1 MGVYSDAD
9 HTAIKL
15 LAEKANSLPPMIYMG
30 GDFNCHSSE
39 WDPDCRSHGTTAIS
53 LLDTAATLGLELAIA
68 QNSGPTFISHNPD
81 LRPSVIDLVFVP
93 PAQAVS
99 LTTCLEPE
107 LKMQSD
113 HVPIS
118 PFVPIRSPRLDAGK
132 RSVPLVDQT
141 EYLNGIIAQIWGLPI
156 TDLTSPELVEAAA
169 NTVAE
174 IFADAFTRFSKLK
187 SITSR
192 SSPWWTPECATSL
205 ATYRASLSKHDW
217 KSFRKLCKEVKRKF
231 FEERI
236 VDIAYSNKRPWDLMN
251 WVQKRTLPACEALS
265 YQGAPCISL
274 DSLWNALH
282 GTYNSASGR
291 GYDLSPLDTIPAMPV
306 RDWVLFSMFKLTEAL
321 SACSSRSAPGPDH
334 ISWGHLKWF
343 VKSEGGS
350 ADLFL
355 RIANGCLEHSHWPS
369 AFKDLL
375 SVIIPKP
382 GKPSYSTLK
391 SFRPIVLLN
400 TLGKLIETWGSGP
413 LLRMACIRPFVCLKC
428 IFNYFYM

>member
-1 MGVYSDAD
+1 
-9 HTAIKL
+9 
-15 LAEKANSLPPMIYMG
+15 
-30 GDFNCHSSE
+30 
-39 WDPDCRSHGTTAIS
+39 
-53 LLDTAATLGLELAIA
+53 
-68 QNSGPTFISHNPD
+68 
-81 LRPSVIDLVFVP
+81 
-93 PAQAVS
+93 
-99 LTTCLEPE
+99 
-107 LKMQSD
+107 MQSD

-118 PFVPIRSPRLDAGK
+118 AFVPIRSSRLDAGK

-156 TDLTSPELVEAAA
+156 SDLTSPELVEATA

-174 IFADAFTRFSKLK
+174 IFADAFTRFSKPK

-192 SSPWWTPECATSL
+192 SSPWWTPECAESL

-231 FEERI
+231 FEEPI

-251 WVQKRTLPACEALS
+251 WVQKCTLPACEALS

-291 GYDLSPLDTIPAMPV
+291 GYDLAPLDQIPAMPV
-306 RDWVLFSMFKLTEAL
+306 RDWVPFSMFELTEAL

-369 AFKDLL
+369 AFKDSLFLFFFISTIYIPPRGTDHHPEAPHIHKTTEAECLL
-375 SVIIPKP
+375 AAAAAALSPPSKPDVHFQTQTQPKNLRATRTSTTRDQTNLKKRQSGGMRLPTGRTTATAQAKNVANARDAGDSVTTGRSECNRQPEAGIKTSL
-382 GKPSYSTLK
+382 GEENRADTELSYACGGTVEGERLG
-391 SFRPIVLLN
+391 VLQK
-400 TLGKLIETWGSGP
+400 KLHQT
-413 LLRMACIRPFVCLKC
+413 V
-428 IFNYFYM
+428 

>member
-1 MGVYSDAD
+1 MPRTPDEIRVLTYNVAKNSLALDVCLSTLVEIYDVIFVQEPPWRIVRQAPSTSSRRGDDVIGTANHPDWIPMFCPQPVGVAPRCIAFVNKGLGLLRPSLRRDLIDSRDIVLLSLYSGKQIFNIMGVYSDAD

-15 LAEKANSLPPMIYMG
+15 LAEKANSLPPLIYMG

-118 PFVPIRSPRLDAGK
+118 AFVPIRSSRLDAGK

-141 EYLNGIIAQIWGLPI
+141 EYLDGIIAQIWGLPI

-174 IFADAFTRFSKLK
+174 IFADAFTRFSKPK

-274 DSLWNALH
+274 NSLWDALH

-291 GYDLSPLDTIPAMPV
+291 
-306 RDWVLFSMFKLTEAL
+306 
-321 SACSSRSAPGPDH
+321 
-334 ISWGHLKWF
+334 
-343 VKSEGGS
+343 
-350 ADLFL
+350 
-355 RIANGCLEHSHWPS
+355 
-369 AFKDLL
+369 
-375 SVIIPKP
+375 
-382 GKPSYSTLK
+382 
-391 SFRPIVLLN
+391 
-400 TLGKLIETWGSGP
+400 
-413 LLRMACIRPFVCLKC
+413 
-428 IFNYFYM
+428 